1 MITDDDFSAVRDGQI
16 AADQTHLTDAQ
27 LAEVKHQRG
36 LLRAAISK
44 YYKKVLRSGHRT
56 DPKTVEE
63 VDAWGERLDN
73 YDETIGDEDNSYSS
87 KLGEIRARLEADTV
101 AAISALSH
109 NSPAPSPAG
118 VPSQSPPTLPP
129 FPSQFITPLA
139 ASSFFQN
146 SVPNPPHLSSL
157 ISPFSSL
164 AATSA
169 ASGVPGIPAVQHGL
183 PRHKRP
189 PDGAHSLSTIQRSC
203 VDSTSFDRY
212 CHLNNNRSTSSSS
225 IFTTA
230 SFGNPISSTG
240 AGHPTTLLPPLYQ
253 APPVFARPNDA
264 KVAPFDGTF
273 GDYSRFETAF
283 IAKYINNPC
292 YTHADQFL
300 KLVELTGEHGRDF
313 TMNQPM
319 DASGLQAALIL
330 MRDYYNNPSRIRTEV
345 RRKLDA
351 LPPVLQD
358 QTNPLRVH
366 DQKLAAGNILA
377 CQTAIRQLRDCGTSP
392 QYLNEDFYRVI
403 VKKMP
408 YAYAS
413 EYGRQNPIYKDTQQ
427 MVTHCRDRLRQEEN
441 FDEDVQPSA
450 APAAATTTKGSRA
463 HVNTISGSPIQKQ
476 PNTNNKCLLC
486 EGAHYTFKC
495 RAGSAA
501 DRAAKVAQKNLC
513 QRCLRDG
520 HQLSDCHSS
529 YQCPCGSAD
538 HSSIIC
544 AILEGQR
551 NARRQSANN
560 NRSSHTH
567 TPPPAAATSAS
578 PTLTSPT
585 VTSSSIASV
594 AVVGHQKPTVE
605 GSSSTGKKIVIPGGF
620 YSQTVLVRVQGQTV
634 RALLDSGAQPTVI
647 LRSLAEQLQLAVT
660 PAALKIS
667 GALGTSESQT
677 LTTEVSATVESLTG
691 HQSVNIS
698 CHQVDN
704 INFECNHLPTSTISK
719 LRKKGYKLKHT
730 SEESMKQYPVSL
742 IIGAGYHGAVF
753 RGQGPRDVCP
763 GFSIARSVFGHAIL
777 GHVRGNSAAAQIN
790 SIITATKLK
799 WSTAVPDK
807 RVDLD
812 ADKTKAQRCTGINL
826 ITTKN
831 NQPKVRLPKNKP
843 ITKTEPK
850 TMLAK
855 TEARVADRPR
865 IITIITSKKAE
876 PPTVLAKT
884 EEQVCDR
891 PHFTRTNDNR
901 EPVSP
906 FSFPTRGRRLGTQP
920 TVGIQNHADQQRPE
934 MKDAHHLMTNWRS
947 TFRSGSE
954 KELHHYHQ
962 NYRPP
967 NHSHS
972 DDTGDSVTA
981 LRASVPP
988 GGNCGKPNELDYYYF

>member
-27 LAEVKHQRG
+27 LAEVNNQRG
-36 LLRAAISK
+36 LLRAAINK
-44 YYKKVLRSGHRT
+44 YFKKVLRSGHRT

-63 VDAWGERLDN
+63 VDVWGERLDN
-73 YDETIGDEDNSYSS
+73 YDETIGDEDNSYSV
-87 KLGEIRARLEADTV
+87 KLGEIRARLEADTA
-101 AAISALSH
+101 AAISALSQ

-118 VPSQSPPTLPP
+118 VTSQSPPTLPP
-129 FPSQFITPLA
+129 FQSQFITPLA

-146 SVPNPPHLSSL
+146 SVPLPPHLRSL

-169 ASGVPGIPAVQHGL
+169 ASGVPGNPAVQHGL
-183 PRHKRP
+183 PGTSGPQMAPTLSP
-189 PDGAHSLSTIQRSC
+189 PFSAAVSTPPASTATATSTTTGAPPPPP
-203 VDSTSFDRY
+203 
-212 CHLNNNRSTSSSS
+212 
-225 IFTTA
+225 IFTA

-240 AGHPTTLLPPLYQ
+240 AGHSTTLL
-253 APPVFARPNDA
+253 APVFARPNDA

-283 IAKYINNPC
+283 IAKYFNNPC
-292 YTHADQFL
+292 YTSADQFL
-300 KLVELTGEHGRDF
+300 KLVELTGAHGHDF
-313 TMNQPM
+313 TINQPM

-413 EYGRQNPIYKDTQQ
+413 EYGHRNPIFKDTQQ
-427 MVTHCRDRLRQEEN
+427 MVAHCRDRLRQEEN

-486 EGAHYTFKC
+486 GGAHYTFKC

-501 DRAAKVAQKNLC
+501 DRAAKVVQKNLC

-529 YQCPCGSAD
+529 YQCPCGPAD

-544 AILEGQR
+544 IILEGQR

-567 TPPPAAATSAS
+567 TPPPAAVASAS
-578 PTLTSPT
+578 PTLTSST

-594 AVVGHQKPTVE
+594 AVVGHQKPTLE
-605 GSSSTGKKIVIPGGF
+605 GTSSTGKEIVIPEGF

-647 LRSLAEQLQLAVT
+647 LRSLAERLQLAAT

-677 LTTEVSATVESLTG
+677 LTTEVSATVESLKG
-691 HQSVNIS
+691 QHAVNIS
-698 CHQVDN
+698 CHPVDS
-704 INFECNHLPTSTISK
+704 INFECNHLPTQVISK

-730 SEESMKQYPVSL
+730 SEESMNKYPVSI
-742 IIGAGYHGAVF
+742 IIGGGYHGAVF

-763 GFSIARSVFGHAIL
+763 GFSIARSIFGHAIL
-777 GHVRGNSAAAQIN
+777 GHVRGSSAAAQMN
-790 SIITATKLK
+790 SIITATTPKR
-799 WSTAVPDK
+799 SPAVPDK
-807 RVDLD
+807 RVDFD
-812 ADKTKAQRCTGINL
+812 ADKVRPQRCTGSN
-826 ITTKN
+826 ITTKV
-831 NQPKVRLPKNKP
+831 NQPKVRLPKTKP

-855 TEARVADRPR
+855 TEARVADRPC
-865 IITIITSKKAE
+865 ITTIIIPKKDIRKIE
-876 PPTVLAKT
+876 PPAVLAKT
-884 EEQVCDR
+884 KGQVRDR
-891 PHFTRTNDNR
+891 PHFTRTNDNQ
-901 EPVSP
+901 EPVSL
-906 FSFPTRGRRLGTQP
+906 FLPTRGRRLGTQP
-920 TVGIQNHADQQRPE
+920 TVGIQNHADQQRPNL
-934 MKDAHHLMTNWRS
+934 KDAHQQHHRPTTDGRS

-967 NHSHS
+967 LPSKLPAA
-972 DDTGDSVTA
+972 TT
-981 LRASVPP
+981 
-988 GGNCGKPNELDYYYF
+988 

>member
-27 LAEVKHQRG
+27 LAEVNNQRG
-36 LLRAAISK
+36 LLRAAINK

-109 NSPAPSPAG
+109 NSPASSPAG
-118 VPSQSPPTLPP
+118 VPNQSPPTFPP
-129 FPSQFITPLA
+129 SLSQFITPIA
-139 ASSFFQN
+139 APSSFHN
-146 SVPNPPHLSSL
+146 SQLCCNQRLKRGARKSG
-157 ISPFSSL
+157 
-164 AATSA
+164 SA
-169 ASGVPGIPAVQHGL
+169 AWPA
-183 PRHKRP
+183 RHKRP
-189 PDGAHSLSTIQRSC
+189 PDGAYSLSSIQRSR

-212 CHLNNNRSTSSSS
+212 CHPNNNRSTSSSS
-225 IFTTA
+225 
-230 SFGNPISSTG
+230 NLHHQPRQRISSTG
-240 AGHPTTLLPPLYQ
+240 AGHPTTLL
-253 APPVFARPNDA
+253 APVFARPNDA

-283 IAKYINNPC
+283 IAKYFNNPC
-292 YTHADQFL
+292 YTSADQFL
-300 KLVELTGEHGRDF
+300 KLVELTGAHGHDF
-313 TMNQPM
+313 TINQPM

-413 EYGRQNPIYKDTQQ
+413 EYGHRNPIFKDTQQ
-427 MVTHCRDRLRQEEN
+427 MVAHCRDRLRQEEN

-486 EGAHYTFKC
+486 GGAHYTFKC

-501 DRAAKVAQKNLC
+501 DRAAKVVQKNLC

-544 AILEGQR
+544 IILEGQR

-567 TPPPAAATSAS
+567 TPPPAAVASAS
-578 PTLTSPT
+578 PTLTSPP

-605 GSSSTGKKIVIPGGF
+605 GTSSTGKEIVIPEGF

-647 LRSLAEQLQLAVT
+647 LRSLAERLQLAAT

-677 LTTEVSATVESLTG
+677 LTTEVSATVESLKG
-691 HQSVNIS
+691 QHAVNIS
-698 CHQVDN
+698 CHPVDS
-704 INFECNHLPTSTISK
+704 INFECNHLPTQVISK

-730 SEESMKQYPVSL
+730 SEESMNKYPVSI
-742 IIGAGYHGAVF
+742 IIGGGYHGAVF

-763 GFSIARSVFGHAIL
+763 GFSIARSIFGHAIL
-777 GHVRGNSAAAQIN
+777 GHVRGSSAAAQMN
-790 SIITATKLK
+790 SIITATTPKR
-799 WSTAVPDK
+799 SPAVPDK
-807 RVDLD
+807 RVDFD
-812 ADKTKAQRCTGINL
+812 ADKVRPQRCTGSN
-826 ITTKN
+826 ITTKV
-831 NQPKVRLPKNKP
+831 NQPKVRLPKTKP

-855 TEARVADRPR
+855 TEARVADRPC
-865 IITIITSKKAE
+865 ITTIIIPKKDIRKIE
-876 PPTVLAKT
+876 PPAVLAKT
-884 EEQVCDR
+884 KGQVRDR
-891 PHFTRTNDNR
+891 PHFTRTNDNQ
-901 EPVSP
+901 EPVSL
-906 FSFPTRGRRLGTQP
+906 FLPTRGRRLGTQP
-920 TVGIQNHADQQRPE
+920 TVGIQNHADQQRPNL
-934 MKDAHHLMTNWRS
+934 KDAHQQHHRPTTDGRS
-947 TFRSGSE
+947 TFRRSDV
-954 KELHHYHQ
+954 KKLHHYHQ
-962 NYRPP
+962 HYRPP
-967 NHSHS
+967 LPDH
-972 DDTGDSVTA
+972 
-981 LRASVPP
+981 PP
-988 GGNCGKPNELDYYYF
+988 Q